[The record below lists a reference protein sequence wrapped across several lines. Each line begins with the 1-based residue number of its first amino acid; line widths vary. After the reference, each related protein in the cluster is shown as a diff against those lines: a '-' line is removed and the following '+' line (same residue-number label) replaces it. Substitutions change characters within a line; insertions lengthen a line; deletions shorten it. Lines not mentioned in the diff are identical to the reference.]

1 MTNAKPPLP
10 PEDLNEPQHEHETN
24 VDVVAEERVYESRPA
39 PPLPS
44 SEPAPPPP
52 PAAPAAPVAA
62 RPYGDPLAKS
72 PGLALFL
79 SILFPG
85 LGHIYVAAYER
96 ALMIIGGIAV
106 SIWAIVQSEGHLWPL
121 AFAIA
126 FAYFFSIFDAYR
138 EAQIANLA
146 DQDLPKPRRQGEGRL
161 MFGIFLTV
169 VAGLV
174 LADNLDLFDIR
185 WFLEWWPVLVL
196 LVGLYFIGTW
206 IWEKM
211 NAAGNS
217 NATSYD
223 DESL

>member
-1 MTNAKPPLP
+1 MTNANPPLP
-10 PEDLNEPQHEHETN
+10 PEDLNEPLAENEIET
-24 VDVVAEERVYESRPA
+24 DVVVEERVHRTRPV
-39 PPLPS
+39 PPTPS
-44 SEPAPPPP
+44 SEPGPPPP
-52 PAAPAAPVAA
+52 PAAPAAPVMA
-62 RPYGDPLAKS
+62 RPYYGDPLAKS

-79 SILFPG
+79 SILIPG

-96 ALMIIGGIAV
+96 ALMIIGGIGV
-106 SIWAIVQSEGHLWPL
+106 SIWAIVHSEGELWPL

-146 DQDLPKPRRQGEGRL
+146 EQELPKPQRQGEGRL

-169 VAGLV
+169 VALMV

-185 WFLEWWPVLVL
+185 WFYEWWPALVL
-196 LVGLYFIGTW
+196 LIGLYFIGSW

-211 NAAGNS
+211 NAAGKEN
-217 NATSYD
+217 TSTYD
-223 DESL
+223 E

>member
-10 PEDLNEPQHEHETN
+10 PEELNEPVVETEID
-24 VDVVAEERVYESRPA
+24 VDVVVEERVPAARPA

-52 PAAPAAPVAA
+52 PAAPAAPAA
-62 RPYGDPLAKS
+62 TYAYGYDSPLAKS

-79 SILFPG
+79 SILCPG

-96 ALMIIGGIAV
+96 ALMIIGGIGV
-106 SIWAIVQSEGHLWPL
+106 SIWAIVHSEGELWPL

-126 FAYFFSIFDAYR
+126 FGYFFSIFDAYR

-146 DQDLPKPRRQGEGRL
+146 GRELPKPQREGEGRL

-169 VAGLV
+169 VALLV
-174 LADNLDLFDIR
+174 LADNMGLFNIR
-185 WFLEWWPVLVL
+185 WFYEWWPVLVL
-196 LVGLYFIGTW
+196 LIGVYFIGSW
-206 IWEKM
+206 VWEKM
-211 NAAGNS
+211 NAAKGNGES
-217 NATSYD
+217 SYD
-223 DESL
+223 